1 MVLVGSFLILIIVG
15 SFKHFV
21 LGIVV
26 TALAILLPVELF
38 PVSVSV
44 RSVVC
49 VHIVRIV
56 VHHAIL
62 NTNDILGVLPRL
74 ASSPTVA
81 AYEGVPHSLSILL
94 VVILLR
100 IHCVIL
106 WIDLLAIGN
115 VVVVVLTLVCVLTTN
130 LHLP

>member
-1 MVLVGSFLILIIVG
+1 M
-15 SFKHFV
+15 
-21 LGIVV
+21 
-26 TALAILLPVELF
+26 
-38 PVSVSV
+38 
-44 RSVVC
+44 
-49 VHIVRIV
+49 RIV

-74 ASSPTVA
+74 ASSPTVT
-81 AYEGVPHSLSILL
+81 AYEGVPHSLPILL

-106 WIDLLAIGN
+106 RIDLLANI
-115 VVVVVLTLVCVLTTN
+115 VVVVLTLVCVLTTN